1 MPFLLLLGLLSL
13 SFTAAAQYDAG
24 GQNTHGANTDPAK
37 LDPDTKA
44 RVRTEGSA
52 GGIQQG
58 GNASTGASG
67 DAARARAG
75 ASASVEGGAALGA
88 TGVNTQPAVRTEQAE
103 KRERRNRKA
112 D

>member
-13 SFTAAAQYDAG
+13 SFSAAAQYDAG
-24 GQNTHGANTDPAK
+24 GQNTQGANADPAK

-44 RVRTEGSA
+44 RVRTEGA
-52 GGIQQG
+52 VGGIPQG
-58 GNASTGASG
+58 GNASAGASG
-67 DAARARAG
+67 DAARVRAG

-88 TGVNTQPAVRTEQAE
+88 TGVNTQPAVRAEQAE
-103 KRERRNRKA
+103 RRERRNRKA